1 VVIGEFLSLPLFAL
15 LLWLLPGP
23 LELFRIG
30 LCWLLAYAV
39 YAIFNAVGAASPA
52 TGNGP
57 ALRSSR
63 HAERRY
69 TWRFLGGDGHGHA
82 RCGGRFGAGAAG
94 RLGAL
99 AQETPEAAYA
109 QLHAATLAGKI
120 DAALGFVAGPLRA
133 DLAAKPQA
141 EREGLFRTLAQ
152 AMPKTYRV
160 LDKSVD
166 GDAAQLIATGI
177 SEYQGGRTEAYL
189 SASLR
194 KEGETW
200 KVASWTWSSQKPAA
214 LAAQARRRRRFPRH
228 PFPHRNRRSCAGC
241 RGATRTP
248 RQPPPTAIAAKPAAV
263 AGAAAPTRGPSRAH
277 LDARECLKLPTDS
290 AIRACA
296 EKYR

>member
-1 VVIGEFLSLPLFAL
+1 MGMRDAVFGLALAVLS
-15 LLWLLPGP
+15 G
-23 LELFRIG
+23 
-30 LCWLLAYAV
+30 
-39 YAIFNAVGAASPA
+39 
-52 TGNGP
+52 
-57 ALRSSR
+57 
-63 HAERRY
+63 
-69 TWRFLGGDGHGHA
+69 
-82 RCGGRFGAGAAG
+82 
-94 RLGAL
+94 GAL

-152 AMPKTYRV
+152 TMPKTYRV
-160 LDKSVD
+160 LNKSVD

-194 KEGETW
+194 KEGEAW

-214 LAAQARRRRRFPRH
+214 LAPKPAAAAAEVPAAPLPPQESKIVRRMPGTD
-228 PFPHRNRRSCAGC
+228 PNAPAS
-241 RGATRTP
+241 
-248 RQPPPTAIAAKPAAV
+248 PPPAIAAKPATV
-263 AGAAAPTRGPSRAH
+263 PAAMPARGPSRAH
-277 LDARECLKLPTDS
+277 LDARACLKLPTDS

>member
-1 VVIGEFLSLPLFAL
+1 MGMRDAVVGLALAL
-15 LLWLLPGP
+15 LSG
-23 LELFRIG
+23 
-30 LCWLLAYAV
+30 
-39 YAIFNAVGAASPA
+39 
-52 TGNGP
+52 
-57 ALRSSR
+57 
-63 HAERRY
+63 
-69 TWRFLGGDGHGHA
+69 
-82 RCGGRFGAGAAG
+82 
-94 RLGAL
+94 GAL

-152 AMPKTYRV
+152 TMPKTYRV
-160 LDKSVD
+160 LNKSVD
-166 GDAAQLIATGI
+166 GDAAQLIATGV

-200 KVASWTWSSQKPAA
+200 KVASWVWSSQKPAA
-214 LAAQARRRRRFPRH
+214 LLPKPAAAAAVPSAPLPAQESKILRRMPGSD
-228 PFPHRNRRSCAGC
+228 PNA
-241 RGATRTP
+241 
-248 RQPPPTAIAAKPAAV
+248 PPTPPTNIAAKPAA
-263 AGAAAPTRGPSRAH
+263 APAAAPTRGPSRAH
-277 LDARECLKLPTDS
+277 LDARECLKMPTDS